1 VPKPKV
7 IIFDLDDTLIAW
19 SSATPALWT
28 DLCRE
33 YEGLCG
39 VPHEELYRAIRETG
53 DWYWSDAERHR
64 TGRLDLFKARRIL
77 VGMALQKLGIGDEAL
92 ASKLADEFSHRRE
105 VATKLFPESLAVL
118 ALLRERGYRL
128 GLITN
133 GAADMQRAKLERF
146 ALEPYFDCIVIEGE
160 FGTGKPEPAGFLHI
174 LKCLNATGREAWMV
188 GDDLE
193 RDLAPCA
200 PLGIFSS
207 WLDGAGNGVPADSKV
222 RPDRVIRD
230 IAELPGLLEEEQ

>member
-53 DWYWSDAERHR
+53 DWYWSDPERHR

-188 GDDLE
+188 GDDL
-193 RDLAPCA
+193 
-200 PLGIFSS
+200 G
-207 WLDGAGNGVPADSKV
+207 
-222 RPDRVIRD
+222 RD
-230 IAELPGLLEEEQ
+230 IVGAQQVGARGVWVDWRGTGLPPSSPVKPDAVIGSLRQLLS